1 VDDDDCDI
9 HSHGFN
15 QSMENVTS
23 PSGLQSLTFGHRFNH
38 SMENVN
44 LPSGLQSCVSFSN
57 SMENSENYSLPVSKS
72 SPESSWES
80 QHESMVPWAHCD
92 RSNKLVACSSNV
104 IQPER
109 ECDLGGSRQRWTDI
123 DDRDCDKRVP
133 KNRGHGTTKG
143 GKGYPRGDRINST
156 ADARG
161 KGASLRCSTGAKGK
175 RQCQF
180 LIGIEE
186 DNQFRVARRILGAK
200 GKHMRNIAEQTG
212 VKLRLRG
219 RGSKFL
225 EGPKMQESTDDLM
238 LCLSGYESAG
248 YELAKN
254 LVSDLLDEI
263 YSKYKDFCAKAGTPP
278 PALTIQIHEGFREG
292 SR

>member
-1 VDDDDCDI
+1 
-9 HSHGFN
+9 
-15 QSMENVTS
+15 MENVTS

-44 LPSGLQSCVSFSN
+44 LPSGLQSLTFGVSFSN
-57 SMENSENYSLPVSKS
+57 SMENYENHSLLLPKS
-72 SPESSWES
+72 SSESSWES
-80 QHESMVPWAHCD
+80 QHESTAHWVHCD
-92 RSNKLVACSSNV
+92 RSNKPGACSSSF
-104 IQPER
+104 IQPEL
-109 ECDLGGSRQRWTDI
+109 ECDLGGSRQRWADI
-123 DDRDCDKRVP
+123 DDRDCEKRVP
-133 KNRGHGTTKG
+133 KNRGHGTAKG
-143 GKGYPRGDRINST
+143 GKGYPRGDSINST
-156 ADARG
+156 ADAQQSRG
-161 KGASLRCSTGAKGK
+161 KGTSMRCSKGAKGK

-186 DNQFRVARRILGAK
+186 DNKFRVAKRILGAK

-225 EGPKMQESTDDLM
+225 EGPEMQESTDDLM

-248 YELAKN
+248 YELAKS